1 MTSKFR
7 ITKRKK
13 GYVVEVQDIRW
24 TLFCL
29 KTKWVPYIKTS
40 GLEEC
45 WHHKKPIDALQ
56 NMLDQIKNEL

>member
-1 MTSKFR
+1 
-7 ITKRKK
+7 
-13 GYVVEVQDIRW
+13 
-24 TLFCL
+24 L